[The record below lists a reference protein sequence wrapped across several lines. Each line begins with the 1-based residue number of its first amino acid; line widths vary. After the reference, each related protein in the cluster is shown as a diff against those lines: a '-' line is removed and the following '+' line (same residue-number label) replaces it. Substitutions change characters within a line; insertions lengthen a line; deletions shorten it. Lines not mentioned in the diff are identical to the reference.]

1 MDAILYNTSSDRR
14 KIDKDLSLVAT
25 TSCILKEGTDK
36 NSPFIVLAGD
46 YDCNYCKF
54 DGKYFY
60 LSEKTYETGHRVV
73 YKANVDVLM
82 TYADEIK
89 NCQAIC
95 IRSNRR
101 AENLYLND
109 ENAYVMQNRAS
120 VQVLNFPNGFNEYG
134 EYILVTAGGSIEDTS
149 TGGSGDGR

>member
-1 MDAILYNTSSDRR
+1 MQISLYNTSSDRR
-14 KIDKDLSLVAT
+14 SLSKDLTPVAT
-25 TSCILKEGTDK
+25 TSCILKESTDK

-60 LSEKTYETGHRVV
+60 LTEKTYDTGHRVV
-73 YKANVDVLM
+73 YKATVDVLM
-82 TYADEIK
+82 TYADEIR

-101 AENLYLND
+101 ADNLYLD
-109 ENAYVMQNRAS
+109 DTNAYVMQNKAKM
-120 VQVLNFPNGFNEYG
+120 QVLNFPNGFNEYG
-134 EYILVTAGGSIEDTS
+134 EFILVTAGGGAYE
-149 TGGSGDGR
+149 